1 MRSRVKLRCDALLTA
16 SGWMGMLLML
26 TFFFYDGPIRLPG
39 LMPSAL
45 ATVQPESETLE
56 PDDASLPETEAPVF
70 NLAHQPEWTTVSL
83 DQASVRLRVLKT
95 PLKLADTTRKSG
107 SEAFAYASYLYE
119 QMAKEVPHHELAV
132 ALKKLSMEA
141 QAMGQALRQ
150 ASEIRFDGP
159 PAEDMS
165 HLQAHSAIFRHLR
178 MLNNGALITA
188 RYNQQGDLLEMERSE
203 AAPGLALSAYMAQV
217 ERMLQHPAAAAYPET
232 MRIVSQE
239 SELLKQIAGK
249 LTLRWESTLYCPG
262 DCEGVATFMRIYAR
276 QTLPEQTLVSAHI

>member
-16 SGWMGMLLML
+16 SGLMGMLLML
-26 TFFFYDGPIRLPG
+26 TFFFYDGPIKAPG
-39 LMPSAL
+39 LMPSAM
-45 ATVQPESETLE
+45 ATAQPESETIE
-56 PDDASLPETEAPVF
+56 PENTTQPNTVAPVF

-83 DQASVRLRVLKT
+83 DQASVNLRVLKT
-95 PLKLADTTRKSG
+95 PLKLADTTKKSG

-119 QMAKEVPHHELAV
+119 QMAKEVTHHELAV
-132 ALKKLSMEA
+132 ALKKLSVEA

-165 HLQAHSAIFRHLR
+165 HLQAHSAIFRNLSL
-178 MLNNGALITA
+178 LNSGALITA
-188 RYNQQGDLLEMERSE
+188 SYNQQGKLLDVERSE
-203 AAPGLALSAYMAQV
+203 AAPGLALSTYMRQV
-217 ERMLQHPAAAAYPET
+217 ERMLQHPAAGAYPET

-239 SELLKQIAGK
+239 SELLEQIAGK

-262 DCEGVATFMRIYAR
+262 ECEGVATFMRIYAR